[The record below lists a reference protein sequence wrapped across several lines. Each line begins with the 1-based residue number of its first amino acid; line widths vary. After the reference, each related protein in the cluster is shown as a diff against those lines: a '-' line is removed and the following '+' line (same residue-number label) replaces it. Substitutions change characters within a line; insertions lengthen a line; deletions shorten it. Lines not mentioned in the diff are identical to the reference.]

1 MNYSL
6 IASAKRELKICKEKL
21 EDISK
26 KINSSL
32 LSLSVPKINYY
43 TKKRAWEALLNRTKI
58 TIERVKNE
66 LNKLNSTRFSEDEF
80 VLNEERENLIKE
92 WKKLENSLLNEAET
106 IQRQI
111 DEKKIVSL
119 SPLQQKD
126 LKLGYCYLCNVSIG
140 GNFSYKLR
148 EEEQR
153 IWGIEIAKG
162 AEFCS
167 RKCFLNYC
175 KEYRRY
181 EEIREEEKK
190 KNRKRIEND
199 QVLISKIQSKITNL
213 IERID
218 KLEKKELELELTPP
232 EKIQEETEK
241 VGFFRRLLQKLGLVK
256 KTDAAS
262 LLETVKKNK
271 SELES
276 ELESSQK
283 ELKDIWIKLT
293 ADKQEEQ
300 QHLETEKKLLQ
311 KKEKNILEGEEEE

>member
-1 MNYSL
+1 M
-6 IASAKRELKICKEKL
+6 
-21 EDISK
+21 
-26 KINSSL
+26 
-32 LSLSVPKINYY
+32 
-43 TKKRAWEALLNRTKI
+43 
-58 TIERVKNE
+58 
-66 LNKLNSTRFSEDEF
+66 
-80 VLNEERENLIKE
+80 
-92 WKKLENSLLNEAET
+92 ENSLLNEAET

-119 SPLQQKD
+119 SPFQQKD

-140 GNFSYKLR
+140 ANFSYKLR

-181 EEIREEEKK
+181 EELREEEKK
-190 KNRKRIEND
+190 RNRKRIEDD
-199 QVLISKIQSKITNL
+199 QNLIGKIQNKITNL
-213 IERID
+213 IEKID

-241 VGFFRRLLQKLGLVK
+241 VSFFRRLLQKLGLVK

-262 LLETVKKNK
+262 LLEKVKKNK
-271 SELES
+271 SELEN
-276 ELESSQK
+276 ELEATQK
-283 ELKDIWIKLT
+283 ELKDT
-293 ADKQEEQ
+293 
-300 QHLETEKKLLQ
+300 
-311 KKEKNILEGEEEE
+311 